1 MLSIKVGILCAKQ
14 KFAKAAMQL
23 LGHVEVVQGLVRGG
37 DCLLLH
43 HRVSFRQTYP
53 KLVISGWV
61 LRVQNGS
68 GQALGFQNWVDH
80 KMSPILDSSYKSNK

>member
-43 HRVSFRQTYP
+43 HRVSFRQNY
-53 KLVISGWV
+53 
-61 LRVQNGS
+61 
-68 GQALGFQNWVDH
+68 
-80 KMSPILDSSYKSNK
+80 SNKNFTQN

>member
-23 LGHVEVVQGLVRGG
+23 LGHVEVVQGHVSVD

-43 HRVSFRQTYP
+43 HRLSFRQKCNDKNFT
-53 KLVISGWV
+53 
-61 LRVQNGS
+61 QNDF
-68 GQALGFQNWVDH
+68 LFIDKGFQM
-80 KMSPILDSSYKSNK
+80 KFIII